1 MRFKG
6 LDLNLMVVLD
16 RLLAE
21 QNVSRAADALNLSQ
35 SATSAA
41 LARLRGHFGDELL
54 TQMGRRMLPTPR
66 GLELASAVRAIL
78 MRIDSEV
85 LNREA
90 FDPATSTR
98 SFRIM
103 ASDYVS
109 LVALRHG
116 LARVAAAAPGMNFD
130 ILPAGDAPARELERG
145 EIDLLIM
152 PDRYV
157 SQEHP
162 FESYFSDS
170 YVCILDPALV
180 DSVSDFKFETY
191 LSLPHAVVRFSQGR
205 QLTFEDWFLE
215 RYGHAR
221 RIELVT
227 SSYAS
232 LPYFVA
238 GTRRI
243 ATIHERHALLV
254 AEMLG
259 LLIRPCP
266 IDIPTIQEVIQ
277 WHSTKSGDEA
287 LAWVR
292 NSLIEQVKKA

>member
-21 QNVSRAADALNLSQ
+21 QNVSRAAEALNLSQ

-41 LARLRGHFGDELL
+41 LARLREHFGDELL
-54 TQMGRRMLPTPR
+54 TQMGRRMLPTPL
-66 GLELASAVRAIL
+66 GLELAQAVRAIL
-78 MRIDSEV
+78 MRIDRDV

-90 FDPATSTR
+90 FDPARSTR

-116 LARVAAAAPGMNFD
+116 LASIAASAPNMNFE
-130 ILPAGDAPARELERG
+130 ILPAGETPARVLEHG

-157 SQEHP
+157 SDQHP
-162 FESYFSDS
+162 LEEYFTDR
-170 YVCILDPALV
+170 YVCVVDPALR
-180 DSVSDFKFETY
+180 DARSEFSFKTY
-191 LSLPHAVVRFSQGR
+191 LSLPHAVVRFAQSR

-238 GTRRI
+238 GTGRI
-243 ATIHERHALLV
+243 ATLHERHARLV
-254 AEMLG
+254 AGMLG
-259 LLIRPCP
+259 LLILPCP
-266 IDIPTIQEVIQ
+266 IEIPTIREVIQ
-277 WHSTKSGDEA
+277 WHSTRNADEA

-292 NSLIEQVKKA
+292 QQLLHQVAAA